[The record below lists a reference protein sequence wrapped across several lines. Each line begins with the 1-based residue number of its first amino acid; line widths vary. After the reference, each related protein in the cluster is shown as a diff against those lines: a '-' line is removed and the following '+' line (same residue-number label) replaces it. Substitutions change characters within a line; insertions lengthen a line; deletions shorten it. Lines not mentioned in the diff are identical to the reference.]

1 MVAAKKETSFNK
13 KASIFIQ
20 FVLLSLMLISLP
32 SIEAPK
38 NIFLVF
44 FVSVAAFYQIK
55 TTDINSIGKWDYI
68 FLAFILSAL
77 LSSFFAGLGPGSEWG
92 GFRVVLTYIMTG
104 WIISRSPFTKKQI
117 AYLFMITILSTL
129 PALFWGLTEYL
140 YLHTKMDLKLHSVGH
155 VNHSAIYLTIIF
167 GSTVGLGISLWNNLK
182 QTQKALFL
190 ALSGILYASLILS
203 RSRAAVGVGFI
214 LAVLLVMLLSKNTR
228 SIIYSLSFLAIATLF
243 AFLLNAEVIQKQIGL
258 EKNHNF
264 LADRDL
270 VWNVPI
276 EASRFYPIL
285 GIGMDNWK
293 KIKLEDLKKSVEK
306 RDETFKEDN
315 YILKVGHAHNLY
327 LQTLLEKGILGALIL
342 FIFMFGWLEQLR
354 SSFYINKT
362 DNQARYLWA
371 GSFSAWI
378 VTFGIGSV
386 NSTLHHENGILACVL
401 LGLHLSYLHNLKN
414 KIG

>member
-1 MVAAKKETSFNK
+1 MVAPKKETSFNK
-13 KASIFIQ
+13 KAFIFIQ
-20 FVLLSLMLISLP
+20 LVLLSLMLISLP

-55 TTDINSIGKWDYI
+55 TADINSISKWDFI
-68 FLAFILSAL
+68 FITFILTAL
-77 LSSFFAGLGPGSEWG
+77 LSSIFAGLSPGSEWG
-92 GFRVVLTYIMTG
+92 GFQVVLTYIMTG
-104 WIISRSPFTKKQI
+104 WLISRSPFTKKQI
-117 AYLFMITILSTL
+117 AYLFIITILSTL

-140 YLHTKMDLKLHSVGH
+140 YLHTEIDLKLHSVGH

-167 GSTVGLGISLWNNLK
+167 GSTVGLGISLWDDLNK
-182 QTQKALFL
+182 FQKGVFL

-214 LAVLLVMLLSKNTR
+214 LAVLLVMLLSKNAR
-228 SIIYSLSFLAIATLF
+228 NIIYSLVLIAIAALL

-258 EKNHNF
+258 QNNHNF

-270 VWNVPI
+270 VWNVPL
-276 EASRFYPIL
+276 EASRLYPLL
-285 GIGMDNWK
+285 GIGMNNWK
-293 KIKLEDLKKSVEK
+293 KIKLEDLKESVEK
-306 RDETFKEDN
+306 RNETFKEGN

-327 LQTLLEKGILGALIL
+327 LQTLLEKGILGALAL

-378 VTFGIGSV
+378 VTFGIGFV
-386 NSTLHHENGILACVL
+386 NSTLHHEHGILACVL
-401 LGLHLSYLHNLKN
+401 LGLHLSYLYNLKN